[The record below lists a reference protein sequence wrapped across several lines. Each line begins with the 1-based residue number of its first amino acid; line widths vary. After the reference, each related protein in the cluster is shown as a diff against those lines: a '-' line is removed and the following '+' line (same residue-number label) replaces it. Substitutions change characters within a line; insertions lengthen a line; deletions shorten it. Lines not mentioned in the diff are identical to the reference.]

1 MKTKFLITTSLMMLW
16 TLAIYS
22 QSPEPVNKT
31 KYKIVMQLASADTLV
46 HHNTVTQ
53 IYNALMEAP
62 NSTIELVC
70 HSAGISFLQISK
82 SVTAKDIQDLKNK
95 GVVFA
100 ACANTIRLRKID
112 KADIVSQAIIVPAG
126 VIEIVDKESKGWQY
140 LKAGN

>member
-1 MKTKFLITTSLMMLW
+1 MKIKYWMSMSLLIIWCLS
-16 TLAIYS
+16 AYS
-22 QSPEPVNKT
+22 QAPATVNKT
-31 KYKIVMQLASADTLV
+31 KYKIVMQLASGDTSV
-46 HHNTVTQ
+46 HHTTVTQ
-53 IYNALMEAP
+53 IYNALAEAP

-82 SVTAKDIQDLKNK
+82 TVTAKDIQDLKNK

-126 VIEIVDKESKGWQY
+126 VIEIVDKQSKGWQY